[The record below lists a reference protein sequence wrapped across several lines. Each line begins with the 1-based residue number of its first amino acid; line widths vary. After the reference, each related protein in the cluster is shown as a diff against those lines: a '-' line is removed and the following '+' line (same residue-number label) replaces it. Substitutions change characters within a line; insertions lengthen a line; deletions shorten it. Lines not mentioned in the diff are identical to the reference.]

1 MDRIFAPSGIVLAR
15 SVPTKSL
22 NEAEVEPTVTVWQY
36 TLSIIVDLV
45 DEDPKGIPEMV
56 A

>member
-15 SVPTKSL
+15 SVPTKSFD
-22 NEAEVEPTVTVWQY
+22 EEEVEPTTIVWQY
-36 TLSIIVDLV
+36 TLSIITDLV
-45 DEDPKGIPEMV
+45 EEDPKGIPEMV